1 MADKLHFADE
11 GRKLTLFGKTYRW
24 VLKDG
29 GYKLKKVEVEK
40 A

>member
-1 MADKLHFADE
+1 MAEKVHHADE

-29 GYKLKKVEVEK
+29 GYKLEKVEVRK
-40 A
+40 